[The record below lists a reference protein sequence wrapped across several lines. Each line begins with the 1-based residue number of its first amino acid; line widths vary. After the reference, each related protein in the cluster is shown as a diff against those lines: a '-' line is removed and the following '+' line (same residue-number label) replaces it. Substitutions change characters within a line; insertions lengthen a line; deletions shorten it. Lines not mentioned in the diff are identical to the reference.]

1 MTKPQQEEIHVTRSV
16 RQETKSEA
24 PRFHTVGIGAGP
36 ANLSLAALF
45 EKASSLDMALFER
58 QPQPSWHRGLLYSG
72 VQMQT
77 SWLRDLVSLVDPSHR
92 LSFLQYLVSTG
103 RVWAFLNAQYE
114 SIPRLEFVQYLSWA
128 SDQLAHVYYG
138 TTVTRVSFDDGF
150 WLYDGDRLLARS
162 DHLVLGQGTAPYVP
176 PSFQVDSDL
185 MVVADELHGWLD
197 RLDRTDPSPQ
207 MSVAVAGGGQ
217 TGAEC
222 VLELLGHR
230 FRDIRWFGRRPWFAP
245 LDDSPGANE
254 FYRPAYAQFFQQL
267 PMDAR
272 RDLVTR
278 QVLTSDA
285 ITTSTIR
292 ALYQFNYEQMLL
304 TGRFPVKLFP
314 GRDVVRA
321 EDDGE
326 GVRLTCEAAGGQEIH
341 HADRL
346 VVATGRRASPLPFG
360 PELLE
365 MVELDENGD
374 LVVDS
379 NLMVSFK
386 GGDEHR
392 IYAQNRARY
401 SHGLTDANLSLL
413 PMRSAIILNSLFD
426 REIFVVRDDWR
437 STIWG

>member
-1 MTKPQQEEIHVTRSV
+1 VTTNV
-16 RQETKSEA
+16 WPEANGEA
-24 PRFHTVGIGAGP
+24 PHFHTVGIGAGP

-45 EKASSLDMALFER
+45 ETASPLTMALFEQ

-77 SWLRDLVSLVDPSHR
+77 SWLKDLVSLVDPGHR
-92 LSFLQYLVSTG
+92 LSFLHYLVSSG

-114 SIPRLEFVQYLSWA
+114 SIPRLEFVRYLSWA
-128 SDQLAHVYYG
+128 SEHLAHLYYG

-150 WLYDGDRLLARS
+150 WLYEGDRLLARS
-162 DHLVLGQGTAPYVP
+162 DHLVLGQGTAPFVP
-176 PSFQVDSDL
+176 PSFQVVDPDL
-185 MVVADELHGWLD
+185 MVVADELRGWLERAD
-197 RLDRTDPSPQ
+197 LPRH

-222 VLELLGHR
+222 VMELFGHQI
-230 FRDIRWFGRRPWFAP
+230 RDIRWFGRRPWFAP

-254 FYRPAYAQFFQQL
+254 FYRPAYARFHQRL

-285 ITTSTIR
+285 ITKSTIR
-292 ALYQFNYEQMLL
+292 TLYQVNYEHMLR
-304 TGRFPVKLFP
+304 TGSFPITLFP

-321 EDDGE
+321 EVDDE
-326 GVRLTCEAAGGQEIH
+326 GVRLTCVAMGGQEVH

-346 VVATGRRASPLPFG
+346 VVATGRRPWPLPFD
-360 PELLE
+360 PELLG
-365 MVELDENGD
+365 MVELDENDD
-374 LVVDS
+374 LVIDDDFV
-379 NLMVSFK
+379 VSFK
-386 GGDEHR
+386 GGSEHR
-392 IYAQNRARY
+392 IYAQNRARHG
-401 SHGLTDANLSLL
+401 HGLADANLSLL

-426 REIFVVRDDWR
+426 KEIFIVRDDCL